1 MAFCTL
7 LSGRVLCALCVAAC
21 GHARACGWTPLERK
35 CVFHMHVGVC
45 VNMGI
50 VHTFVYGVC
59 KNLHVIMW
67 YLCGK
72 EQRQVEACG
81 HGVLD

>member
-1 MAFCTL
+1 
-7 LSGRVLCALCVAAC
+7 
-21 GHARACGWTPLERK
+21 
-35 CVFHMHVGVC
+35 MHVGVC